1 MLRTFLLSRPAVRLA
16 VLVLSVMLA
25 VPGSALL
32 AAQVPEATPGIADRP
47 VNILLL
53 GTDARPGEEIDGVRS
68 DIMAV
73 LHLDPVERSCRMLSI
88 GRDTRIELPGIG
100 FTKINH
106 ALMEGG
112 VPLVTGTV
120 EDYLGIE
127 IDHFGLIDLTGA
139 AMAID
144 AIGGVTVD
152 NAEAFA
158 IGGNEFPVGEI
169 EMNGA
174 QAVLY
179 ARYRGGDDGDI
190 GRMARQ
196 QAVLAAVLEEMEGL
210 TVPQLLQVSLT
221 GIQDHVMTDLTPD
234 MLLDLADTY
243 LGSCTG
249 ETFDVA
255 TIPYSD
261 GGMMWDDLFGQ
272 ELWFGVT
279 DPAVVED
286 MVRELIEGK

>member
-1 MLRTFLLSRPAVRLA
+1 MPSWFLQFRFD
-16 VLVLSVMLA
+16 LVLLTM
-25 VPGSALL
+25 LL
-32 AAQVPEATPGIADRP
+32 AIPGPLLVTAQTPEATPGVASRP
-47 VNILLL
+47 LNILLL
-53 GTDARPGEEIDGVRS
+53 GTDARPGEAIDGVRS

-73 LHLDPVERSCRMLSI
+73 LHLDPEERSCRMLSI
-88 GRDTRIELPGIG
+88 GRDTRVEMPGIG

-112 VPLVTGTV
+112 VPLATETV

-144 AIGGVTVD
+144 AIGGVTVQND
-152 NAEAFA
+152 EAFA
-158 IGGNEFPVGEI
+158 IGGNEFPEGEI

-179 ARYRGGDDGDI
+179 ARYRGGEDGDL

-196 QAVLAAVLEEMEGL
+196 QAVLAALLEEVEEL
-210 TVPQLLQVSLT
+210 TIPQLLQASLG
-221 GIQDHVMTDLTPD
+221 GIQDHVMTDLSPD
-234 MLLDLADTY
+234 MLLELADTY
-243 LGSCTG
+243 LGSCMS
-249 ETFDVA
+249 ETFVVE
-255 TIPYSD
+255 TIPYSE
-261 GGMMWDDLFGQ
+261 GGMMWDDLFGE

-279 DPAVVED
+279 DPAVVEE
-286 MVRELIEGK
+286 MVQDLVEGP